1 VADQARAKTTPSDAE
16 SSKKSDSKQD
26 SSGRRN
32 DVTDSKRVA
41 PTANGTKDKKC
52 QQELMRAAR
61 ASTLQGQLQSLTYM
75 YGM

>member
-16 SSKKSDSKQD
+16 SSKKSED